1 MTFPAFS
8 SSHWYMN
15 PISRRTTFFLLGAI
29 TGSAATYLLNRR
41 SSVKSAA
48 TQTAEP
54 TSANRVSELVKY
66 GIPETEQVQF
76 RKNFVTSINYR
87 MKIPNWVLEHLTKEN
102 LKGTADRQYARF
114 EPDESVPEIFRANNE
129 DYWKSGYS
137 RGHLAPASNNKSSA
151 EAMKESF
158 LLSANIVPQD
168 YDNNVWYWNRL
179 ELYVRD
185 LTNYFD
191 DVYTLTGP
199 LWLPEP
205 IPDPTDR
212 ARNASPS
219 STSMAAHARPKR
231 MQRAFTPPPPPLDAL
246 PLPAGEDVLI
256 NPVPS
261 TIFHAAVQHPD
272 DVPMEPTDQLQPVRS
287 LTVRPLPAETAP
299 PRPLPKYQICYPV
312 LGDTQIAIPSHL
324 FKAIL
329 ATDTSTHTHH
339 FAAFVIPN
347 RPIPEDTPL
356 KVFQVGK
363 NDLEKMTGFKVFE
376 GGLGPQGELK
386 DLCISHGCRMMEPD
400 EHRLY
405 FLTRDLRNSKKMQRV
420 ERTVDQLLRQGI
432 VPDHEFMKVL
442 AEKVDM
448 LDRTEQE
455 VGEPSS

>member
-1 MTFPAFS
+1 MS
-8 SSHWYMN
+8 

-29 TGSAATYLLNRR
+29 TGSTATYLLNRP
-41 SSVKSAA
+41 SPVKSAA
-48 TQTAEP
+48 TQTDEP
-54 TSANRVSELVKY
+54 TSANRVRELLKH

-102 LKGTADRQYARF
+102 LKGNADRQDARF
-114 EPDESVPEIFRANNE
+114 QPDESVPEIFRANNE

-151 EAMKESF
+151 DAMKESF

-205 IPDPTDR
+205 IHPTDR
-212 ARNASPS
+212 VRIASQP
-219 STSMAAHARPKR
+219 STSMTLHAPPKR
-231 MQRAFTPPPPPLDAL
+231 VQKAFTPPPPPLDAL

-261 TIFHAAVQHPD
+261 SIFHATVQHSD
-272 DVPMEPTDQLQPVRS
+272 DAPMEPTDQLQPVRS
-287 LTVRPLPAETAP
+287 LTVLSVPVGTAP
-299 PRPLPKYQICYPV
+299 PRPIPKYQICYPV
-312 LGDTQIAIPSHL
+312 LGDSQIAIPSHL

-347 RPIPEDTPL
+347 RPIPEGTPL
-356 KVFQVGK
+356 TAFQVGK
-363 NDLEKMTGFKVFE
+363 HDLEKMAGFKVFE
-376 GGLGPQGELK
+376 GGFGPQGEIK
-386 DLCISHGCRMMEPD
+386 DLCISHGCKMMEPD

-405 FLTRDLRNSKKMQRV
+405 FLKRDLKNSKKMQRV
-420 ERTVDQLLRQGI
+420 ERTVNQLLRQGI
-432 VPDHEFMKVL
+432 VPDDEFMKVL
-442 AEKVDM
+442 AEKVAM
-448 LDRTEQE
+448 LDRTEQDLS
-455 VGEPSS
+455 EPNS